1 MMIKTSFTKLSWRI
15 GCAVLASLVTTFVAL
30 FPSIAEAQSDECSL
44 RDVAAWQTQLLDPD
58 AEITPTYILQA
69 TEAFMIRCPERPEF
83 REASKI
89 AAMAA
94 TETGD
99 VKKAVAHFANAGRLR
114 SDAARFYHVAALL
127 ADGRDDQ
134 AWMLR
139 DTMIEDWLDELSYD
153 PQVDVNTAQVAGGT
167 IHSVRFMRPDQSTGI
182 GAAWLAVPDGAG
194 WPATL
199 TIGSERQLAA
209 FHKMRAGAD
218 APKLRHVDL
227 YRCRGRRLL
236 ARAEAEFP
244 LDEMESAAA
253 VTMIGYLSR
262 PDMLGMTEEGQP
274 LATCLWPNRILPR
287 PSSR

>member
-1 MMIKTSFTKLSWRI
+1 M
-15 GCAVLASLVTTFVAL
+15 TTFVAL

-58 AEITPTYILQA
+58 EEITPAYILQA
-69 TEAFMIRCPERPEF
+69 TEAFMNRCPERPEF

-99 VKKAVAHFANAGRLR
+99 VKTAVAHFANAGRLR
-114 SDAARFYHVAALL
+114 SDAARFYHAAALL

-134 AWMLR
+134 AWALR
-139 DTMIEDWLDELSYD
+139 DTMIEDWRDELSHD
-153 PQVDVNTAQVAGGT
+153 PQVDVNTTQVAGGT
-167 IHSVRFMRPDQSTGI
+167 IHSVRFMRPDQNTGI

-218 APKLRHVDL
+218 ASKLRHVDL

-244 LDEMESAAA
+244 VVEMESAAA

-262 PDMLGMTEEGQP
+262 PDMLTMTQKGQP
-274 LATCLWPNRILPR
+274 LETCLWPNRILPR
-287 PSSR
+287 PAH